1 MHRILKICCVISIVV
16 FSIVLSGCEKSEDTG
31 FQEISLEELDEEGI
45 SGANEEMEN
54 QNELKIFVH
63 VCGEVKTPGVY
74 ELEAGSRIFEAIE
87 AADGMTKAAAE
98 DSVNQAEILVDG
110 QQLYVPSKEEV
121 QKENDKNSET
131 DDGRVN
137 INKASKDELMT
148 LAGIGEAKADAIIR
162 YREENGAFKSI
173 EEIMEI
179 EGIKEGIFR
188 KIEDQITVS

>member
-16 FSIVLSGCEKSEDTG
+16 FGGLLSGCEKSEEAE
-31 FQEISLEELDEEGI
+31 FQDISLEELDVEGT
-45 SGANEEMEN
+45 SRANEEIEN
-54 QNELKIFVH
+54 PDESKIFVH
-63 VCGEVKTPGVY
+63 VCGEVKIPGVY
-74 ELEAGSRIFEAIE
+74 ELEAGNRIFEAIE
-87 AADGMTKAAAE
+87 AAGGMTKAAAG
-98 DSVNQAEILVDG
+98 DSVNQAEILIDG
-110 QQLYVPSKEEV
+110 QQLYVPSKEEI
-121 QKENDKNSET
+121 QKQNDKTSVT
-131 DDGRVN
+131 DKGKVN

-148 LAGIGEAKADAIIR
+148 LAGIGEAKANAIIR